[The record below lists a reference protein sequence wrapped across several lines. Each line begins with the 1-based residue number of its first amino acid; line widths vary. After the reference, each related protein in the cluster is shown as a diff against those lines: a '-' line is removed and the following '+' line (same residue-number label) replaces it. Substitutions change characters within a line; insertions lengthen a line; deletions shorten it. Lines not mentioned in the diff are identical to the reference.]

1 EPASFLYPDDNNPSL
16 TQSGFGFGGFV
27 VPVVAE
33 ERLELAGTSNG
44 LNMNIP
50 EIDFGGG
57 ENGYFPNSVP
67 VTVPLTINQ
76 SQVSSG
82 GGDIGDYVSPVRLT
96 VFIND
101 MPFDVAAGL
110 FNVKEAFG
118 NNAMLINSFGQPILT
133 DEFGVTFQPLQ
144 NGAVYYLL

>member
-1 EPASFLYPDDNNPSL
+1 MNYLKRFLLINMMTIKDSWVL
-16 TQSGFGFGGFV
+16 FV
-27 VPVVAE
+27 H
-33 ERLELAGTSNG
+33 G
-44 LNMNIP
+44 
-50 EIDFGGG
+50 EI
-57 ENGYFPNSVP
+57 
-67 VTVPLTINQ
+67 I
-76 SQVSSG
+76 VSSG

-144 NGAVYYLL
+144 NGAVYYLVSF